1 MSSTTAVIPELS
13 DPFPDVSLR
22 SLDGEELRVS
32 SLKGKKV
39 LLYMWG
45 SW

>member
-1 MSSTTAVIPELS
+1 MSSTTAVIPELG

-22 SLDGEELRVS
+22 TLDGEELRVS